1 MGNHSIDR
9 VKDKQGDVKRN
20 LDTKKEELS
29 QLEKRKQAL
38 LDSGKDV
45 QDSDMDEST
54 KRLVMEQIN
63 QALEE
68 NAEKGNELSDEMQ
81 DDLDSLTGM
90 KDEVSEMMESTEQ
103 ERKSLENKKSIL
115 DRFGLGKNIDS
126 AISEM
131 NDSKI
136 QLDSVNESLLEDEKE
151 LTEISHKL
159 RNL

>member
-1 MGNHSIDR
+1 MAHNIDK

-20 LDTKKEELS
+20 LDTKKKELS
-29 QLEKRKQAL
+29 QLEERKQAL
-38 LDSGKDV
+38 LDSGIDV

-81 DDLDSLTGM
+81 DDLDSLTEM

-151 LTEISHKL
+151 LKEISHKL
-159 RNL
+159 SNL